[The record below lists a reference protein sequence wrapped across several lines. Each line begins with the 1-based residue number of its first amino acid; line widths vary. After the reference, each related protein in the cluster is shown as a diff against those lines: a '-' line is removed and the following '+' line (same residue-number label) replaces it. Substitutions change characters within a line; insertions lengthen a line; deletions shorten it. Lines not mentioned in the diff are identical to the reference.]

1 MIVVHLAAAAFSE
14 ILTTCLLSYLLK
26 EDDILHYIP
35 ALCSA
40 GDYYYPVIHASI
52 PFGQWL
58 PGLGA

>member
-1 MIVVHLAAAAFSE
+1 MIVVHLAVAAFSE
-14 ILTTCLLSYLLK
+14 ILTTLLK